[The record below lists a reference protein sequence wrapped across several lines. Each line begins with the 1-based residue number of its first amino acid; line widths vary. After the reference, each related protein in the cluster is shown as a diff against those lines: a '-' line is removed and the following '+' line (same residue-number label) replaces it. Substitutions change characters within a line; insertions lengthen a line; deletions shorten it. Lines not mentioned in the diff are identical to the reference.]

1 MDATR
6 ASNRAYEEYD
16 PSVEWS
22 RGADVDSVRITLP
35 GKREID
41 DDDDDTASLL
51 FLDPLMR
58 N

>member
-6 ASNRAYEEYD
+6 ANNRAYEEMD

-22 RGADVDSVRITLP
+22 RGAEVDSVKITLP

-41 DDDDDTASLL
+41 DDDTCTA
-51 FLDPLMR
+51 FVP
-58 N
+58 